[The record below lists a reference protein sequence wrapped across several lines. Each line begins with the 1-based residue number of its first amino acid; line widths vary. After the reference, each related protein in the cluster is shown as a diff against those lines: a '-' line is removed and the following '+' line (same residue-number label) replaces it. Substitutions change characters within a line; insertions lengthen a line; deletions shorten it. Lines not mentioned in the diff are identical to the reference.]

1 MSSDLLKRA
10 GLFIVFV
17 LAQAMVLGHIH
28 LFNCATPLFYVYFV
42 TMFPR
47 NYPKWGILLWG
58 FFMGLFIDIFFN
70 TPGLASA
77 SLTLIAAVQPYYF
90 GLFVPHDSVDNLQPS
105 LSAIGTVKYSYYIIA
120 LVLLYCLVFY
130 TLEIFSFRGF
140 GGVLLATICST
151 LATAVLI
158 VIYQA
163 LFIRRKEES

>member
-42 TMFPR
+42 AMFPR

-77 SLTLIAAVQPYYF
+77 SLTLIAAVQSYYF

-105 LSAIGTVKYSYYIIA
+105 LSTIGTVKYSYYIIA

-130 TLEIFSFRGF
+130 TLEMFNFFNFVLWAMCVF
-140 GGVLLATICST
+140 GSAAIT
-151 LATAVLI
+151 LALI
-158 VIYQA
+158 FTFEIA
-163 LFIRRKEES
+163 KSR